1 MHRMHT
7 FITSMDDQNAL
18 QHSKYCNA
26 GILQTTRYVDTKCQQ
41 SSTCQQQA
49 NWAAL
54 AAAAFA
60 SVPMRP
66 LRLRRAAKGGG
77 WEGGSVKLPRAPRQ
91 TYTCRSVQRPAQPGP
106 TRVFKKNLLA
116 LELFHKRTGV
126 RHDWTECW
134 LGSLRGNYTGHESP
148 IKSNDT

>member
-1 MHRMHT
+1 
-7 FITSMDDQNAL
+7 MDDQNAL

-77 WEGGSVKLPRAPRQ
+77 GKEVASNCPGPLGGRIRVDQ
-91 TYTCRSVQRPAQPGP
+91 YGAQP
-106 TRVFKKNLLA
+106 
-116 LELFHKRTGV
+116 
-126 RHDWTECW
+126 
-134 LGSLRGNYTGHESP
+134 SP
-148 IKSNDT
+148 GLQG

>member
-1 MHRMHT
+1 MH
-7 FITSMDDQNAL
+7 
-18 QHSKYCNA
+18 CNTPNTVMLA
-26 GILQTTRYVDTKCQQ
+26 SFKQLVMLIRSA
-41 SSTCQQQA
+41 SSRRR
-49 NWAAL
+49 
-54 AAAAFA
+54 A
-60 SVPMRP
+60 SSRP
-66 LRLRRAAKGGG
+66 TGPRWRRLRLPVCLCGHCGSDEPRRGGG
-77 WEGGSVKLPRAPRQ
+77 GEGGSVKLPRAPRQ

>member
-1 MHRMHT
+1 MHT

-54 AAAAFA
+54 AAAAFCQCA
-60 SVPMRP
+60 Y
-66 LRLRRAAKGGG
+66 AAIAAPTSREGGG
-77 WEGGSVKLPRAPRQ
+77 GGKEVASNCPGLLGGRIRVDQ
-91 TYTCRSVQRPAQPGP
+91 YGAQPSPGLQGYLTKTCWP
-106 TRVFKKNLLA
+106 LNCFTKGRVCVTVGRN
-116 LELFHKRTGV
+116 V
-126 RHDWTECW
+126 
-134 LGSLRGNYTGHESP
+134 GSAAFGGIAP
-148 IKSNDT
+148 DTKVQ